1 MFHVVRVGFFL
12 FPTDRFYMQTMAFL
26 LLELDSKVTDVKV
39 TDVKATDLTVFLL

>member
-1 MFHVVRVGFFL
+1 
-12 FPTDRFYMQTMAFL
+12 MQTMAFL